1 MDGLTP
7 QRPTAANGARLLAVV
22 RGLHMRNGVR
32 TFSASGWGVFVAIL
46 MGASGFAVAADLPPS
61 SAPTVDNYCASTGGC
76 FKSLREAEQAM
87 EDAVPVYRG
96 LLRQDKTEAGKYG
109 PDSLRINYR
118 VDNQAPRILYPPAYR
133 IAGWQNSTPMCPGLE
148 ATGDP
153 YFPLL
158 CLAEAPAIEQY
169 KATYLVNTA
178 QCTYTNIRVAGDYSP
193 TPVWHV
199 ANTPGTSG
207 YVNYVPPNRTLEWD
221 LYCEGWGNVP
231 PDHRSI
237 ELAKFQSYVCPEGF
251 QGENSLTPS
260 MDRVC
265 APNRS
270 IPYITLRKITQTAS
284 CAANKNPCHPDNGDK
299 SRVEPDFEFAGRVFN
314 RYYHSLRQVNL
325 PHQFPV
331 GWTFTY
337 SSRLQFPYKY
347 LISDEGY
354 YAKLTQV
361 ATDVYSVGKATGTIL
376 TRVSDSL
383 YVLRDARGEV
393 RSFDGDGKL
402 VRVQDLNNPSNDV
415 YIAYEPVANIPQLAR
430 IASIRD
436 VTGRTVDFEYEDGR
450 LKWIRLPDGN
460 LILYTQDELGSLL
473 AVDYGAGHVKR
484 YHWGESGLTPTL
496 NPYLLTGITSE
507 DGARYA
513 SFGYD
518 RWSRVI
524 SSELHG
530 NVGKVE
536 GTYLSYQDDQHVS
549 VKTASG
555 EIRQYVFAG
564 DFYRTPLSVT
574 DSGGMDATT
583 YDSQGRLLQRAD
595 RRGAITQFGY
605 SGAFLTS
612 TISAS
617 GKSEQ
622 RTNQSDW
629 DGALSLP
636 LEKRTLDA
644 QGVVASRSR
653 STYNARGQLSQLIQ
667 EDPTTGAERISTTA
681 YCESADVGAGYCPFV
696 GLVSSVDGPRT
707 DASDTTQ
714 YQYYPTDAPTCSLTS
729 GNCTHRKGDLWKV
742 INPVGQA
749 VEYLGY
755 DSAGRVTSQK
765 GADGLITSFEYNHRG
780 WMTTARV
787 QGAGGGSDRTTH
799 TEYWPT
805 GLTKRVTQPD
815 GSFVSYRYDAAH
827 RLIEVIDNV
836 GNSIEYV
843 LDNAGNRV
851 AENTHDA
858 AGVLTRTQSR
868 IFNQRGELATQ
879 ADASANPIDFAY
891 DGNGNKVSVTDALGR
906 VTDYAYDALNRV
918 ARSRQD
924 VGGIGAQSQFKY
936 DPLDNLTEVI
946 DPKGLKTTY
955 ARNGFGDVLTQ
966 VSPDTGT
973 TTFTYDSA
981 GNVLTRTDARGVT
994 ANYSYDALGRA
1005 TAVTFIDPEADI
1017 HYVYDQPSS
1026 QCAEGERAGVGRLAS
1041 MIDPSGRTDYCYNLM
1056 GDLVRRVQVTDG
1068 QALTLRYAYEAS
1080 GRLQSMTYPD
1090 GSLVDYG
1097 YDALGQVTSIGV
1109 TPAGGV
1115 REVLLQGLKTLP
1127 FGPVN
1132 TWTFGNGR
1140 RLDRSYDQD
1149 YRPVA
1154 ISDARDGLN
1163 VAFGFDPV
1171 GNMASLTDVG
1181 QQGQGA
1187 TLDYDALGRLTAFKD
1202 AQTGVAI
1209 EQYSY
1214 DATGNRLSF
1223 ANSAGTQSYVYAAD
1237 SHRLTSVHGA
1247 TRTYDTAGNTLT
1259 IGSEWQ
1265 YAYDLAGQLSSST
1278 DAASVQATY
1287 RHNAARQRV
1296 LQQAGAERA
1305 LHLHG
1310 QGGEW
1315 LGRYAESGAPA
1326 QQVVWLGS
1334 RPVGLLQAGRIF
1346 YIESDHLGSPRAVID
1361 PQRDVAVWSWSMLA
1375 EAFGSAAPSEDP
1387 DQNGMAV
1394 TFDLRFPGQ
1403 RYELTSGLSYNY
1415 FRDYE
1420 AKSGRYSQ
1428 SDPIGLQGGPSTYAY
1443 VGSAPLSFADPLGLE
1458 KNKRCV
1464 VAAEVVGVVCGT
1476 LGGAVLGGNLGAAG
1490 GGAAC
1495 SVTGPGALVCAGAGG
1510 LSGAAAGGFV
1520 GGIAGQKAGRAAG
1533 EAFCPEDGERCD
1545 KKLDTALLRRA
1556 GIDGHAVKEDWLGT
1570 NKGISFY
1577 DLCGCDDGRI
1587 VVKRMGCRGPVVEET
1602 NYRWK

>member
-1 MDGLTP
+1 MTQGLIDSKEEP
-7 QRPTAANGARLLAVV
+7 
-22 RGLHMRNGVR
+22 
-32 TFSASGWGVFVAIL
+32 SGQGPAQPRR
-46 MGASGFAVAADLPPS
+46 ADDRV
-61 SAPTVDNYCASTGGC
+61 T
-76 FKSLREAEQAM
+76 AM
-87 EDAVPVYRG
+87 EYLPTGQVSRV
-96 LLRQDKTEAGKYG
+96 TS
-109 PDSLRINYR
+109 PDGS
-118 VDNQAPRILYPPAYR
+118 V
-133 IAGWQNSTPMCPGLE
+133 
-148 ATGDP
+148 
-153 YFPLL
+153 
-158 CLAEAPAIEQY
+158 
-169 KATYLVNTA
+169 ATYEYDAA
-178 QCTYTNIRVAGDYSP
+178 Q
-193 TPVWHV
+193 
-199 ANTPGTSG
+199 
-207 YVNYVPPNRTLEWD
+207 
-221 LYCEGWGNVP
+221 
-231 PDHRSI
+231 
-237 ELAKFQSYVCPEGF
+237 
-251 QGENSLTPS
+251 
-260 MDRVC
+260 
-265 APNRS
+265 
-270 IPYITLRKITQTAS
+270 
-284 CAANKNPCHPDNGDK
+284 
-299 SRVEPDFEFAGRVFN
+299 
-314 RYYHSLRQVNL
+314 
-325 PHQFPV
+325 
-331 GWTFTY
+331 
-337 SSRLQFPYKY
+337 RLIK
-347 LISDEGY
+347 
-354 YAKLTQV
+354 V
-361 ATDVYSVGKATGTIL
+361 
-376 TRVSDSL
+376 
-383 YVLRDARGEV
+383 
-393 RSFDGDGKL
+393 GDG
-402 VRVQDLNNPSNDV
+402 
-415 YIAYEPVANIPQLAR
+415 A
-430 IASIRD
+430 
-436 VTGRTVDFEYEDGR
+436 
-450 LKWIRLPDGN
+450 GN
-460 LILYTQDELGSLL
+460 TI
-473 AVDYGAGHVKR
+473 
-484 YHWGESGLTPTL
+484 
-496 NPYLLTGITSE
+496 
-507 DGARYA
+507 
-513 SFGYD
+513 
-518 RWSRVI
+518 
-524 SSELHG
+524 
-530 NVGKVE
+530 
-536 GTYLSYQDDQHVS
+536 
-549 VKTASG
+549 
-555 EIRQYVFAG
+555 QY
-564 DFYRTPLSVT
+564 
-574 DSGGMDATT
+574 
-583 YDSQGRLLQRAD
+583 
-595 RRGAITQFGY
+595 
-605 SGAFLTS
+605 
-612 TISAS
+612 
-617 GKSEQ
+617 
-622 RTNQSDW
+622 
-629 DGALSLP
+629 
-636 LEKRTLDA
+636 TLDA
-644 QGVVASRSR
+644 
-653 STYNARGQLSQLIQ
+653 
-667 EDPTTGAERISTTA
+667 
-681 YCESADVGAGYCPFV
+681 
-696 GLVSSVDGPRT
+696 
-707 DASDTTQ
+707 
-714 YQYYPTDAPTCSLTS
+714 
-729 GNCTHRKGDLWKV
+729 
-742 INPVGQA
+742 
-749 VEYLGY
+749 
-755 DSAGRVTSQK
+755 
-765 GADGLITSFEYNHRG
+765 
-780 WMTTARV
+780 
-787 QGAGGGSDRTTH
+787 
-799 TEYWPT
+799 
-805 GLTKRVTQPD
+805 
-815 GSFVSYRYDAAH
+815 
-827 RLIEVIDNV
+827 
-836 GNSIEYV
+836 
-843 LDNAGNRV
+843 AGNRV
-851 AENTHDA
+851 HESYRGAD
-858 AGVLTRTQSR
+858 GQVTRTQSR
-868 IFNQRGELATQ
+868 MYNGLSQLVTLADGQ
-879 ADASANPIDFAY
+879 ANPTDFTY
-891 DGNGNKVSVTDALGR
+891 DAAGNQVSVTSPLGH
-906 VTDYAYDALNRV
+906 VTQQEYDSLNRLK
-918 ARSRQD
+918 RTLQD
-924 VGGIGAQSQFKY
+924 VGGIGAETGFKY
-936 DPLDNLTEVI
+936 DAEGNVVEVS
-946 DPKGLKTTY
+946 DPKDLKTTY

-1017 HYVYDQPSS
+1017 HYAYDQPSS
-1026 QCAEGERAGVGRLAS
+1026 HCVEGERAGVGRLAS
-1041 MIDPSGRTDYCYNLM
+1041 MIDPSGRTDYCYSPM

-1097 YDALGQVTSIGV
+1097 YDALGQITSMGV
-1109 TPAGGV
+1109 TPAGGS

-1127 FGPVN
+1127 FGPVK

-1171 GNMASLTDVG
+1171 GNITSLTDAG

-1202 AQTGVAI
+1202 ARTGVAI

-1334 RPVGLLQAGRIF
+1334 RPVGLLQAGRIL

-1387 DQNGMAV
+1387 DQNGIAV

-1403 RYELTSGLSYNY
+1403 RYELMSGLSYNY

-1587 VVKRMGCRGPVVEET
+1587 VVKRMGCRGAVVEET

>member
-1 MDGLTP
+1 MLPNGNVLPFHNGYEALDG
-7 QRPTAANGARLLAVV
+7 
-22 RGLHMRNGVR
+22 
-32 TFSASGWGVFVAIL
+32 SGWKIKYV
-46 MGASGFAVAADLPPS
+46 SGMYELRKPS
-61 SAPTVDNYCASTGGC
+61 QTLKFSGNRLAELDDISGGIT
-76 FKSLREAEQAM
+76 KLQ
-87 EDAVPVYRG
+87 Y
-96 LLRQDKTEAGKYG
+96 
-109 PDSLRINYR
+109 DSL
-118 VDNQAPRILYPPAYR
+118 
-133 IAGWQNSTPMCPGLE
+133 
-148 ATGDP
+148 
-153 YFPLL
+153 
-158 CLAEAPAIEQY
+158 
-169 KATYLVNTA
+169 
-178 QCTYTNIRVAGDYSP
+178 
-193 TPVWHV
+193 
-199 ANTPGTSG
+199 
-207 YVNYVPPNRTLEWD
+207 
-221 LYCEGWGNVP
+221 
-231 PDHRSI
+231 
-237 ELAKFQSYVCPEGF
+237 
-251 QGENSLTPS
+251 
-260 MDRVC
+260 
-265 APNRS
+265 
-270 IPYITLRKITQTAS
+270 
-284 CAANKNPCHPDNGDK
+284 
-299 SRVEPDFEFAGRVFN
+299 
-314 RYYHSLRQVNL
+314 
-325 PHQFPV
+325 
-331 GWTFTY
+331 
-337 SSRLQFPYKY
+337 
-347 LISDEGY
+347 
-354 YAKLTQV
+354 
-361 ATDVYSVGKATGTIL
+361 
-376 TRVSDSL
+376 
-383 YVLRDARGEV
+383 
-393 RSFDGDGKL
+393 
-402 VRVQDLNNPSNDV
+402 
-415 YIAYEPVANIPQLAR
+415 
-430 IASIRD
+430 
-436 VTGRTVDFEYEDGR
+436 GR
-450 LKWIRLPDGN
+450 LKAAAHSSGRSVNFEYGGAANAAAESIVSIKRDGETLVSYDYDDQGRLVSAKYPG
-460 LILYTQDELGSLL
+460 GSSRHYFYEQSSHTY
-473 AVDYGAGHVKR
+473 A
-484 YHWGESGLTPTL
+484 
-496 NPYLLTGITSE
+496 LTGIE
-507 DGARYA
+507 DETGARFATYTYNA
-513 SFGYD
+513 DGLAT
-518 RWSRVI
+518 
-524 SSELHG
+524 SSEHAGAAQKADFQYQPGGTTLHTNALG
-530 NVGKVE
+530 AVERITFTAADPYRKVASITTQA
-536 GTYLSYQDDQHVS
+536 GTESWTYAPYSGTGSDFRRRVKSHTHRSGRVDLFTYQDLTDPVLGEVGIKRQIESSNRPEATVTEVWRRRDTNQIVKRVS
-549 VKTASG
+549 
-555 EIRQYVFAG
+555 
-564 DFYRTPLSVT
+564 
-574 DSGGMDATT
+574 
-583 YDSQGRLLQRAD
+583 
-595 RRGAITQFGY
+595 
-605 SGAFLTS
+605 
-612 TISAS
+612 SAS
-617 GKSEQ
+617 TQ
-622 RTNQSDW
+622 TW
-629 DGALSLP
+629 
-636 LEKRTLDA
+636 
-644 QGVVASRSR
+644 VH
-653 STYNARGQLSQLIQ
+653 NARGQVVQ
-667 EDPTTGAERISTTA
+667 ETTVTPAGASRTTTNT
-681 YCESADVGAGYCPFV
+681 YCEQINAQMGCPV
-696 GLVSSVDGPRT
+696 LGLLLSVDGPLPGT
-707 DASDTTQ
+707 ADTVTYTYYPEDASG
-714 YQYYPTDAPTCSLTS
+714 CSS
-729 GNCTHRKGDLWKV
+729 GGGACIYRKGDLWKTIQPLGIITEV
-742 INPVGQA
+742 LAYNGDGRPQLVMDPNGVVTEYQYTPRGWLA
-749 VEYLGY
+749 STTVKGADDASTADDRVTAMEYLPTGQV
-755 DSAGRVTSQK
+755 SRVTS
-765 GADGLITSFEYNHRG
+765 
-780 WMTTARV
+780 
-787 QGAGGGSDRTTH
+787 
-799 TEYWPT
+799 
-805 GLTKRVTQPD
+805 PD
-815 GSFVSYRYDAAH
+815 GRVATYEYDAAQ
-827 RLIEVIDNV
+827 RLIKV
-836 GNSIEYV
+836 GDGAGNTIQYT
-843 LDNAGNRV
+843 LDAAGNRV
-851 AENTHDA
+851 HESYRGPD
-858 AGVLTRTQSR
+858 GQVTRTQSR
-868 IFNQRGELATQ
+868 VYNGLSQLVTLADGQ
-879 ADASANPIDFAY
+879 ANPTDFTY
-891 DGNGNKVSVTDALGR
+891 DGAGNQVTVTSALGH
-906 VTDYAYDALNRV
+906 VTQQEYDSLNRLK
-918 ARSRQD
+918 RTLQD
-924 VGGIGAQSQFKY
+924 VGGIGAETGFKY
-936 DPLDNLTEVI
+936 DAEGNVVEVS

-955 ARNGFGDVLTQ
+955 SRNGFGDVLTQ

-994 ANYSYDALGRA
+994 ANYSYDALGRT
-1005 TAVTFIDPEADI
+1005 TAVTFIDPAADI

-1026 QCAEGERAGVGRLAS
+1026 HCAEGERAGVGRLAS

-1056 GDLVRRVQVTDG
+1056 GDMVRRVQVTDG

-1097 YDALGQVTSIGV
+1097 YDALGQVTSMGV
-1109 TPAGGV
+1109 TPDGGS
-1115 REVLLQGLKTLP
+1115 REVLLQGLKMLP
-1127 FGPVN
+1127 FGPVR

-1171 GNMASLTDVG
+1171 GNITSLTDVG

-1387 DQNGMAV
+1387 DQNGIAV

-1420 AKSGRYSQ
+1420 AESGRYSQ

-1510 LSGAAAGGFV
+1510 LSGAASGGFV

-1556 GIDGHAVKEDWLGT
+1556 GVDGHAVKEDWLGT